1 MTMTNE
7 EIVRDYLQAR
17 NKQKQIKILAD
28 LNQTSQSEIKA
39 VLAAAGVA
47 GVKAPKRIVRQK
59 TEGNT
64 PAPTPA
70 PPPAAEP
77 DDCSQEVNVYDQI
90 EAILTAV
97 AAVDGTS
104 LEVRC
109 KAGEFLKA
117 MFADYLKE
125 RLGLTGRGGE
135 DTPCS

>member
-17 NKQKQIKILAD
+17 NKQKHIKILAD

-47 GVKAPKRIVRQK
+47 GVKAPKRIARQK

-70 PPPAAEP
+70 AEP
-77 DDCSQEVNVYDQI
+77 DDCSQEANVYNQI

-125 RLGLTGRGGE
+125 RLELTERGGE